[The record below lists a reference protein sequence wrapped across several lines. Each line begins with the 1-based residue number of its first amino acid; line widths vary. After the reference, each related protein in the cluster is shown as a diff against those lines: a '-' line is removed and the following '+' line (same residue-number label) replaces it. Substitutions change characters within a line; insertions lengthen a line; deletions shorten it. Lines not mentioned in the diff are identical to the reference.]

1 MLVAG
6 LDVGNATTEVVV
18 AARGRDGLRPLGVA
32 HARTRG
38 RKGSA
43 ASLRGARALIEQAER
58 DAGGRCELVAVCDLH
73 PVDTV
78 TVPLSAP
85 ADAAGV
91 LVHELSGVR
100 SDTPAGCGV
109 GCGQH
114 APLDRLG
121 ADPPP
126 AGGPVVASVPAAV
139 DFEDAAA
146 RLNAAL
152 ARGWRLAGVLAGGDD
167 AVLIHNRLNA
177 DVPIVDEAE
186 VDGLPPGAVV
196 ALEVAPAGGALTT
209 LSDPA
214 ALADRLGFGP
224 SQLAAVAPSARELL
238 GRRTAAL
245 TRATGAPRAVAPAP
259 GRLELAGA
267 GAAPRALPL
276 DAALADALRELEPG
290 QARALVLAL
299 GRGRER
305 RIAIRDA
312 WTADL
317 RAVDHAGWLRR
328 GLARLDRA
336 PLAALIASD
345 APRPDQLAAAL
356 GRPVRLAGVEACAAA
371 AGARTTPGVP
381 ADALVL
387 DVGGGTIDLALPG
400 ATAGASS
407 RVPAGVV
414 GTPAPA
420 SVSVAGA
427 GELLTAA
434 VAAALG
440 LPRALGER
448 VKRGPALQVATPH
461 LAHHEDGSRRFLSPP
476 VDGRAVGHLAI
487 DDDGV
492 LTPFARGLAAEEWR
506 ALRYALKEQVLG
518 ANVARCLRAA
528 PAVRGGAAP
537 GTLLVAG
544 GGALDHEVVAM
555 IGERLR
561 GDGWVVARADVAGR
575 FGPRFAVA
583 WGALLTAGAEV
594 ERVAA

>member
-18 AARGRDGLRPLGVA
+18 AVREAGGLRPVGVA

-43 ASLRGARALIEQAER
+43 ASLRGARQLLEQAER

-73 PVDTV
+73 PVDTL
-78 TVPLSAP
+78 TVPLAVDGSAG
-85 ADAAGV
+85 A
-91 LVHELSGVR
+91 LVRELSGAR
-100 SDTPAGCGV
+100 SDTPAGRGV
-109 GCGQH
+109 GCGPH
-114 APLDRLG
+114 APLERLG

-126 AGGPVVASVPAAV
+126 VGGPVVASVPAV
-139 DFEDAAA
+139 LDFEDAAA

-152 ARGWRLAGVLAGGDD
+152 ARGWQLAGVLAGDD
-167 AVLIHNRLNA
+167 AAVLIHNRLDA
-177 DVPIVDEAE
+177 DVPIVDEAD
-186 VDGLPPGAVV
+186 VDELPPGAVV
-196 ALEVAPAGGALTT
+196 ALEVAPEGAALTT
-209 LSDPA
+209 LSDAA
-214 ALADRLGFGP
+214 ALADRLGFEP

-238 GRRTAAL
+238 GRRAAAV
-245 TRATGAPRAVAPAP
+245 TRATGAPPHAAAP
-259 GRLELAGA
+259 GRLELVGA
-267 GAAPRALPL
+267 DGAPRTLPL
-276 DAALADALRELEPG
+276 DAALAAALCELAPG
-290 QARALVLAL
+290 AARALVLAL
-299 GRGRER
+299 DGGER
-305 RIAIRDA
+305 WLSIRDV

-345 APRPDQLAAAL
+345 APRRERLAAEL
-356 GRPVRLAGVEACAAA
+356 GRPVRLAGVEAHAAA
-371 AGARTTPGVP
+371 AGARTTPGAP

-400 ATAGASS
+400 ATAAAGAS
-407 RVPAGVV
+407 VPAGAPAA
-414 GTPAPA
+414 GGAATTTAPA

-440 LPRALGER
+440 LPRALAER

-476 VDGRAVGHLAI
+476 ADGRAVGHLAI
-487 DDDGV
+487 DDDGA
-492 LTPFARGLAAEEWR
+492 LTPFARGLAVEEWR
-506 ALRYALKEQVLG
+506 ALRHALKEQVLG

-528 PAVRGGAAP
+528 GARP

-561 GDGWVVARADVAGR
+561 DDGWVVARADVAGR

-583 WGALLTAGAEV
+583 WGALLAAGEEAA
-594 ERVAA
+594 RVAA